1 MRNKTSLPR
10 AQIVFS
16 ARRVLLRDCG
26 IIGTVLL
33 ESLGQQAGK
42 RRNPGNYLHP
52 EQPVSRM
59 TQEDRKWREGQYGS
73 ETAAER
79 E

>member
-10 AQIVFS
+10 AQIASS
-16 ARRVLLRDCG
+16 ARRVLHRDCG
-26 IIGTVLL
+26 FIGRMLL

-42 RRNPGNYLHP
+42 GRSPGNYLHP

-59 TQEDRKWREGQYGS
+59 TQGDRKWREGQYGS